1 MTGGVCQVECH
12 AGYKADERP
21 VRFRLGDHAYEV
33 REVKDQWYDPDA
45 TYCKVKA
52 DDGNL
57 YILRHSLGDGWTLQ
71 AFRRA

>member
-1 MTGGVCQVECH
+1 MGQACQVECY

-21 VRFRLGDHAYEV
+21 VRFHLGGHSYEV
-33 REVKDQWYDPDA
+33 REVQDRWYDPGA
-45 TYCKVKA
+45 TYFKVKA

-57 YILRHSLGDGWTLQ
+57 YILRHSLEDAWTLQ

>member
-1 MTGGVCQVECH
+1 MMGELCQVECY

-21 VRFRLGDHAYEV
+21 VRFHLSGHAFEV
-33 REVKDQWYDPDA
+33 LEVQDRRYDPAA
-45 TYCKVKA
+45 TYFKVKA

-57 YILRHSLGDGWTLQ
+57 YILRHSLEDGWTLQ